1 MQNHSRHAWVT
12 ILALSFTASG
22 CRSKSGESGR
32 QDPANEAARSITAP
46 AKARQP
52 GEIPELSVPR
62 IDSSN
67 KITVDGILNEPEWT
81 ASADSGAFVNVG
93 TGSYDPTQVVGGRAR
108 LLWSQD
114 ALFLAID
121 VRDPDIR
128 GKFEPGAVDPHL
140 WTENTAEIMIDPD
153 GDGDN
158 RDYYEI
164 QIGPQNL
171 VFDSRFDDYNQPR
184 VLPDGPFG
192 HQEWTAHVTSAV
204 AVHGTLNNS
213 SDRDQGYVVEA
224 KIPWS
229 VFDKAKTIPPRPGDQ
244 WRMNFYAMRNNGG
257 VAWSPILGQGNFHK
271 ASRFGRITWAG
282 SSASATRPS
291 VSGSAPP

>member
-1 MQNHSRHAWVT
+1 MHDLSQHAWVSVIT
-12 ILALSFTASG
+12 LNFVVG
-22 CRSKSGESGR
+22 CHLRSGESG
-32 QDPANEAARSITAP
+32 QPDSTNKAGACPITAS
-46 AKARQP
+46 AKPRQVSD
-52 GEIPELSVPR
+52 IPELSVPQ
-62 IDSSN
+62 IGSTNEIS
-67 KITVDGILNEPEWT
+67 IDGILNEHAW
-81 ASADSGAFVNVG
+81 AGSADSGAFVNVG
-93 TGSYDPTQVVGGRAR
+93 TGSFDPGQLVGGRAR
-108 LLWSQD
+108 LLWSRD
-114 ALFLAID
+114 ALFLGIE
-121 VRDPDIR
+121 VRDVDIR
-128 GKFEPGAVDPHL
+128 GNFEKGAVDPHL

-184 VLPDGPFG
+184 VLPAGPFG

-204 AVHGTLNNS
+204 AIHGTLNVS

-229 VFDKAKTIPPRPGDQ
+229 AFDKAKTIPPRPGDQ

-271 ASRFGRITWAG
+271 ASRFGRVTWAG

-291 VSGSAPP
+291 VSGSVPP

>member
-1 MQNHSRHAWVT
+1 MAM
-12 ILALSFTASG
+12 G
-22 CRSKSGESGR
+22 CHSKSSEPGQRDTGNFAGIGSIAISAKPR
-32 QDPANEAARSITAP
+32 QTSDV
-46 AKARQP
+46 
-52 GEIPELSVPR
+52 PELSVPL
-62 IDSSN
+62 IDASH
-67 KITVDGILNEPEWT
+67 KIVIDGVLNEPDWA

-93 TGSYDPTQVVGGRAR
+93 TGSFDPGQVVGGRAR
-108 LLWSQD
+108 LLWSHE

-121 VRDPDIR
+121 VRDADIR
-128 GKFEPGAVDPHL
+128 GTFEQGAVDPHL
-140 WTENTAEIMIDPD
+140 WTQNTAEIMIDPD

-158 RDYYEI
+158 HDYYEI

-192 HQEWTAHVTSAV
+192 HQEWSSHVTSAV
-204 AVHGTLNNS
+204 VLHGTLNNS

-229 VFDKAKTIPPRPGDQ
+229 AFDKAKTIPPRPGDQ

-271 ASRFGRITWAG
+271 ASRFGRVTWAG
-282 SSASATRPS
+282 SGANATRPS